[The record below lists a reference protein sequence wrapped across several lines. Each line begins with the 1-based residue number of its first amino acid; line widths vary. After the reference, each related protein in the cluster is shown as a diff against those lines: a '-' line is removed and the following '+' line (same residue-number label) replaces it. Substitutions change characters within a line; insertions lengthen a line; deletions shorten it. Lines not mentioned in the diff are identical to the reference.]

1 MKKHI
6 VKLTREERVQLKEL
20 INKGKCSARKITHAR
35 VLLKAD
41 EGKCGEC
48 WKDADIS
55 KSLDL
60 GLRTVERIRERLV
73 LEGMESALNRRL
85 PRKTKEKKIDGDVE
99 AHLIALA
106 CGKPPKGQVR
116 WTLRLLADRMVV
128 LDYIDSIS
136 HEGVRKTLKKTKL
149 SLG

>member
-6 VKLTREERVQLKEL
+6 VKLTQEERVQLKTL
-20 INKGKCSARKITHAR
+20 INKGKGSARKITHAR

-41 EGKCGEC
+41 EGKYGEFC
-48 WKDADIS
+48 KDADIS

-73 LEGMESALNRRL
+73 LEGLESALNRRL
-85 PRKTKEKKIDGDVE
+85 PRKTKEKKIDGDAE
-99 AHLIALA
+99 AHLVALA
-106 CGKPPKGQVR
+106 CSKPPKGQAK
-116 WTLRLLADRMVV
+116 WTLRLLADKMVV
-128 LDYIDSIS
+128 LNYIDSIS